1 MVCRA
6 AAPPESLP
14 LVGGDPFVGFAKHDV
29 RLRVPSGS
37 VGAYKARWMWKQFD
51 IEGDASLSTTP
62 TAP

>member
-1 MVCRA
+1 M
-6 AAPPESLP
+6 P